1 MKATTFLTSILLLSA
16 AGAAVGLLFAPQKGT
31 RTRRKIS
38 ELNHDFNDFLSDKFD
53 DFSDFVSRP
62 LEFMEKNNLDEKT
75 QKLADK
81 AKRKA
86 EKTASK
92 VASDL

>member
-1 MKATTFLTSILLLSA
+1 
-16 AGAAVGLLFAPQKGT
+16 
-31 RTRRKIS
+31 
-38 ELNHDFNDFLSDKFD
+38 
-53 DFSDFVSRP
+53 
-62 LEFMEKNNLDEKT
+62 MEKNNLDEKT